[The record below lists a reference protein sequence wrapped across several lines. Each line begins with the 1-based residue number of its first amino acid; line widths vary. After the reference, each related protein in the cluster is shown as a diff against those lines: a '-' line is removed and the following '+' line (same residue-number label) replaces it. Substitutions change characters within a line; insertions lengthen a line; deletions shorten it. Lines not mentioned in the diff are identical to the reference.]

1 MILFSLLVSF
11 TSKNKRRKCVLLVNG
26 EKSTK
31 NAVPFLLVSFT
42 SWHTS
47 KTLLVKCGKL
57 KKKMR
62 FFLKSLLVKALL
74 VK

>member
-1 MILFSLLVSF
+1 MIIFSLLVSF
-11 TSKNKRRKCVLLVNG
+11 TSKNRSTKCVLLVNG
-26 EKSTK
+26 EKSK
-31 NAVPFLLVSFT
+31 ENAVSFLLVTFASA
-42 SWHTS
+42 HTS

-62 FFLKSLLVKALL
+62 FFLKSLLVEALL